1 MGFILSSAA
10 SSSASAPSPAAAPT
24 SISTPSACLSSI
36 LMLVWV
42 LLLLGWLICVGALSP
57 LLALFLCFAAAPSA
71 RSLVRR
77 RPRVCVLS
85 DVLLGRGHVDG
96 WWNLCGFL
104 FLGEI
109 RRLGRVISP
118 S

>member
-1 MGFILSSAA
+1 MGFILPSAA
-10 SSSASAPSPAAAPT
+10 SSSASAASPVAAPT
-24 SISTPSACLSSI
+24 SIPTPSACLFSI
-36 LMLVWV
+36 LMLVGV
-42 LLLLGWLICVGALSP
+42 LLLLGWLICVGVSTP
-57 LLALFLCFAAAPSA
+57 LLALFLCYASALSA
-71 RSLVRR
+71 RSLVCR

-85 DVLLGRGHVDG
+85 AVLLGRGHVYG

-104 FLGEI
+104 VIGEI